1 MSERRSVLALL
12 ILSSAGLAGGAHA
25 QATAEFR
32 RRVEDLQ
39 RTARRVHETL
49 QAAAEVRTRGMVLDT
64 LRRGPLNLVI
74 APSLEPVATAALDS
88 TWPAIE
94 RTYGRAIADLGNTA
108 FVLQA
113 LDAPEGPVPPQPRS
127 IEILASASARPGD
140 VAISL
145 RQALATQIQ
154 QGMDSG
160 LAHWVGGE
168 LLPMLPDSGFY
179 GPLYLE
185 LTISPWHR
193 VQDCRR
199 GDLPS
204 CRLALGVDGRDDPTD
219 RWYDASDRRRMVA
232 TWLPTELSDVTAL
245 CLRGQ
250 DAACRQVLVGHGT
263 GLISMPLGGAA
274 RLALL
279 DIVLQHGGTGAYD
292 RLLAT
297 RGQPIDERLAAAA
310 AIPADSVFAAWRTR
324 VLSAQPLP
332 VAVSPGSAWVAVGWC
347 LLLAVLSMRSSRWR

>member
-1 MSERRSVLALL
+1 MALL
-12 ILSSAGLAGGAHA
+12 VLGSACLAGGTHA
-25 QATAEFR
+25 QTTSEFR
-32 RRVEDLQ
+32 RRVEELQ
-39 RTARRVHETL
+39 RTSRRVHETL
-49 QAAAEVRTRGMVLDT
+49 EAAAEARTRGMVLDT
-64 LRRGPLNLVI
+64 LRRGPLILVVGPSVEAI
-74 APSLEPVATAALDS
+74 AAAALDS

-94 RTYGRAIADLGNTA
+94 HTYGHAIAVLGNTA
-108 FVLQA
+108 LVLQA

-127 IEILASASARPGD
+127 IEILASASARPSD
-140 VAISL
+140 VAITL

-160 LAHWVGGE
+160 LAHWVGGV
-168 LLPMLPDSGFY
+168 LLPTPTDSGFY

-199 GDLPS
+199 GDLAS

-232 TWLPTELSDVTAL
+232 GWLPSEMNGVTTR
-245 CLRGQ
+245 CLQGQ
-250 DAACRQVLVGHGT
+250 DAACRQALRRLEPTLVST
-263 GLISMPLGGAA
+263 PLGAGA

-279 DIVLQHGGTGAYD
+279 DVVLRRGGTGAYD

-297 RGQPIDERLAAAA
+297 RGQPIDTRLAAAA
-310 AIPADSVFAAWRTR
+310 GVSADSVFATWRSR

-332 VAVSPGSAWVAVGWC
+332 VAVSPSSAWVAVGWC
-347 LLLAVLSMRSSRWR
+347 LLLAVLALRSSRWR